1 MKMYTFYTFKTLEN
15 VLHMCSKK
23 HVQEYSIIYNNKAL
37 YSHIMNY
44 NTTEKT
50 YVS

>member
-1 MKMYTFYTFKTLEN
+1 MKVIEAILIEKNRVLKWKYTHSIPSKTLQN

-37 YSHIMNY
+37 
-44 NTTEKT
+44 
-50 YVS
+50 